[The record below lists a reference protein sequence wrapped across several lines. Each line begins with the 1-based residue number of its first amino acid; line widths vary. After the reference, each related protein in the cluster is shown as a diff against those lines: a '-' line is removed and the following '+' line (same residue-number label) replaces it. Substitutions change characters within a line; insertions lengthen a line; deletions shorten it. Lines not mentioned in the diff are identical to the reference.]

1 MYQTGHTLEETLQ
14 QIHKRDL
21 VLPAIQREFV
31 WRPEQICRLFDSL
44 MQGFP
49 FGTFLYWKVAPENS
63 DKFNFYGFVLDYHE
77 RDNRHCPPLP
87 PMPNTALT
95 AVLDGQQRLTALNVG
110 LLGSMT
116 WKLPRLWSN
125 NPEAFPKRHLY
136 LDLLWNAGEDEEEGT
151 GYRFSFRRENEPCQR
166 NAPADNGSEC
176 WFRVSEVLSMDG
188 GLAMVR
194 WLNKR
199 LDQRFVDDAF
209 ETLDRLHRVVRKDHL
224 VAYYEERRQTLDDV
238 VQIFIRMNDG
248 GTPLSH
254 SDLLLSIAVAQWT
267 THDAREEIHE
277 FVDALNRIGLG
288 FSFSKDF
295 VLKAGLMLS
304 DIGSVG
310 FKVDN
315 FNRDNMAIFE
325 KQWMSIKSAL
335 TLTVQLV
342 ADFGFNRATLTANN
356 AILPIA
362 YYLYCSERTESF
374 LSSSLYEDDR
384 QRIREWLISS
394 LLKRGVWGSGLD
406 TLLTALRKVIREDR
420 TQGFPGARLG
430 EEMARRGRELVFN
443 QEEVE
448 ELADTEYSSPG
459 VFALLSL
466 IFPFVDPGKL
476 FHVDHIFPFTK
487 FSKRKLRDADVSDEK
502 IEEFRDRANRL
513 GNLQLLPGRVNTEK
527 GATMPVEWLASKYPD
542 EGRRRRFQD
551 DHLLGS
557 VPEKMTEFGEFY
569 DARRQCLVERIN
581 ELLGNESSGR
591 MRLSLPIETTRIAN
605 PESDR

>member
-1 MYQTGHTLEETLQ
+1 MYQTGHTIEQTLQ

-49 FGTFLYWKVAPENS
+49 FGTFLYWRVAPENS
-63 DKFNFYGFVLDYHE
+63 DKFNFYSFVLDYHE
-77 RDNRHCPPLP
+77 RDYRHCPALP
-87 PMPNTALT
+87 PMSNTSLT

-110 LLGSMT
+110 LRGSMT
-116 WKLPRLWSN
+116 WKLPRLWWN
-125 NPEAFPKRHLY
+125 NPDAFPKRRLY
-136 LDLLWNAGEDEEEGT
+136 LDLLWNAGEDDEEGT
-151 GYRFSFRRENEPCQR
+151 GYRFSFRRENELSQPKD
-166 NAPADNGSEC
+166 PAGNGSEC

-188 GLAMVR
+188 GPAMVR

-199 LDQRFVDDAF
+199 LAQQFVDHAF
-209 ETLDRLHRVVRKDHL
+209 ETLDRLHSVVRKDHL
-224 VAYYEERRQTLDDV
+224 VAYYEESRQTLDDV

-277 FVDALNRIGLG
+277 LVDALNRIELG
-288 FSFSKDF
+288 FSLSKDF

-315 FNRDNMAIFE
+315 FNRDNMAILE
-325 KQWMSIKSAL
+325 EQWLSIKSAL
-335 TLTVQLV
+335 TLTVRLV
-342 ADFGFNRATLTANN
+342 AGFGFSRTTLTAHN

-362 YYLYCSERTESF
+362 YYLYRSKRTESF
-374 LSSSLYEDDR
+374 LTHSRHEDDR
-384 QRIREWLISS
+384 QRIRGWLIRS
-394 LLKRGVWGSGLD
+394 LLKSGVWGSGLD
-406 TLLTALRKVIREDR
+406 TLLTALRKVIREDG
-420 TQGFPGARLG
+420 TQGFPAARLG

-443 QEEVE
+443 DEEVA
-448 ELADTEYSSPG
+448 ELADTEYGNPG

-476 FHVDHIFPFTK
+476 FHVDHIYPIAK
-487 FSKRKLRDADVSDEK
+487 FSKRKLRDAYVSDEK

-513 GNLQLLPGRVNTEK
+513 GNLQLLPGPVNMEK
-527 GATMPVEWLASKYPD
+527 SATMPVDWLASAYPD
-542 EGRRRRFQD
+542 ESRRRRFQD

-557 VPEKMTEFGEFY
+557 APKGMKGFGDFY
-569 DARRQCLVERIN
+569 DTRRLLLVERIKR
-581 ELLGNESSGR
+581 LLGNESS
-591 MRLSLPIETTRIAN
+591 
-605 PESDR
+605 D

>member
-1 MYQTGHTLEETLQ
+1 MYQTGHTIEQTLQ

-49 FGTFLYWKVAPENS
+49 FGTFLYWRVAPENS
-63 DKFNFYGFVLDYHE
+63 DKFNFYSFVLDYHE

-87 PMPNTALT
+87 PMPNTSLT

-110 LLGSMT
+110 LRGSMT
-116 WKLPRLWSN
+116 WKLPRLWWN
-125 NPEAFPKRHLY
+125 NPDAFPKRHLY

-151 GYRFSFRRENEPCQR
+151 GYRFSFRRENELSQLKD
-166 NAPADNGSEC
+166 PAGNGSEC

-188 GLAMVR
+188 GPAMVR

-199 LDQRFVDDAF
+199 LAQQFIDHAF
-209 ETLDRLHRVVRKDHL
+209 ETLDRLHSVVRRDHL
-224 VAYYEERRQTLDDV
+224 VAYYEESRQTLDDV

-277 FVDALNRIGLG
+277 LVDALNRIELG
-288 FSFSKDF
+288 FSLSKDF

-315 FNRDNMAIFE
+315 FNRDNMAILE
-325 KQWMSIKSAL
+325 EQWLSIKSAL
-335 TLTVQLV
+335 TLTVRLV
-342 ADFGFNRATLTANN
+342 AGFGFSRTTLTAHN

-362 YYLYCSERTESF
+362 YYLYRSKRTESF
-374 LSSSLYEDDR
+374 LTHSRHEDDR
-384 QRIREWLISS
+384 QRIRGWLIRS
-394 LLKRGVWGSGLD
+394 LLKSGVWGSGLD
-406 TLLTALRKVIREDR
+406 TLLTALRKVIREDG
-420 TQGFPGARLG
+420 TQGFPAARLG

-443 QEEVE
+443 DEEVE
-448 ELADTEYSSPG
+448 ELADTEYGSPG

-476 FHVDHIFPFTK
+476 FHVDHIYPIAK
-487 FSKRKLRDADVSDEK
+487 FSKRKLRDAYVSEEK

-513 GNLQLLPGRVNTEK
+513 ANLQLLPGPVNTEK
-527 GATMPVEWLASKYPD
+527 SATMPVDWLVSAYPD
-542 EGRRRRFQD
+542 ESRRRRFQD

-557 VPEKMTEFGEFY
+557 VPKGMTGFGDFY
-569 DARRQCLVERIN
+569 DARRQLLVERIKR
-581 ELLGNESSGR
+581 LLGNE
-591 MRLSLPIETTRIAN
+591 N
-605 PESDR
+605 SD

>member
-1 MYQTGHTLEETLQ
+1 MYQTGHTIEETLQ

-87 PMPNTALT
+87 AMPNTALT

-110 LLGSMT
+110 LRGSMA

-125 NPEAFPKRHLY
+125 NPGAFPKRHLY
-136 LDLLWNAGEDEEEGT
+136 LDLLWNAGEDEDEGAE
-151 GYRFSFRRENEPCQR
+151 YRFSFRRENEPCQR
-166 NAPADNGSEC
+166 EDPAGNGSEC

-188 GLAMVR
+188 GPPMVR

-199 LDQRFVDDAF
+199 LDQRFVDHAY
-209 ETLDRLHRVVRKDHL
+209 ETLDRLHSVVRKDHL
-224 VAYYEERRQTLDDV
+224 VAYYEEKRQTLDDV

-254 SDLLLSIAVAQWT
+254 SDLLLSIAVAEWT

-277 FVDALNRIGLG
+277 LVDALNRIGLG

-315 FNRDNMAIFE
+315 FNRENMAILE
-325 KQWMSIKSAL
+325 ERWMSIKSAL
-335 TLTVQLV
+335 TLTVQLI
-342 ADFGFNRATLTANN
+342 AGFGFSRATLTAHN
-356 AILPIA
+356 AILPIS
-362 YYLYCSERTESF
+362 YYLYRSKRTESF
-374 LSSSLYEDDR
+374 LSHSRHEDDR
-384 QRIREWLISS
+384 QRIRGWLIRS
-394 LLKRGVWGSGLD
+394 LLKSGVWGSGLD
-406 TLLTALRKVIREDR
+406 TLLTALRKVIRGGG
-420 TQGFPGARLG
+420 THGFPAPRLG

-443 QEEVE
+443 DEEVE
-448 ELADTEYSSPG
+448 ELADTEYRSPR
-459 VFALLSL
+459 VFAVLSL
-466 IFPFVDPGKL
+466 IFPVVDPGKL
-476 FHVDHIFPFTK
+476 FHVDHIFPIAK
-487 FSKRKLRDADVSDEK
+487 FSKRELRDAHVSEEKFDE
-502 IEEFRDRANRL
+502 FCDRANRI
-513 GNLQLLPGRVNTEK
+513 GNLQLLPGPVNTEK
-527 GATMPVEWLASKYPD
+527 SVTMPAKWLARAYPD
-542 EGRRRRFQD
+542 ESQRGRFCD
-551 DHLLGS
+551 DQLLGC
-557 VPEKMTEFGEFY
+557 VPEEMTEFVEFY
-569 DARRQCLVERIN
+569 DARRERLVERIKR
-581 ELLGNESSGR
+581 LLGNEG
-591 MRLSLPIETTRIAN
+591 
-605 PESDR
+605 SD